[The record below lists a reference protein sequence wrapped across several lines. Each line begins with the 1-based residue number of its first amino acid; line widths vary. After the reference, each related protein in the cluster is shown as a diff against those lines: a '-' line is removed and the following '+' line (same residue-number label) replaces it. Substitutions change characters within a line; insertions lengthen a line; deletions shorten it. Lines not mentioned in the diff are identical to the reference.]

1 MKIWFRILLMNL
13 ALCRGWVS
21 RSIARLGP
29 LSGAPGV
36 VGLTR
41 LWGNGRRGNL
51 PELGFNELHTLLR
64 DAVRKEDYVEAGR
77 ISDILLERLYGKDLS
92 ADERRLRRGRLSWKG
107 LGAAPWLTERLDALN
122 YTFPTT
128 IQINALEAVNAI
140 LGDNSEDTSMQERV
154 DMQVEKSMGV
164 VVSGT
169 TGSGKVRISKM

>member
-1 MKIWFRILLMNL
+1 
-13 ALCRGWVS
+13 
-21 RSIARLGP
+21 
-29 LSGAPGV
+29 
-36 VGLTR
+36 
-41 LWGNGRRGNL
+41 
-51 PELGFNELHTLLR
+51 
-64 DAVRKEDYVEAGR
+64 
-77 ISDILLERLYGKDLS
+77 LYGKDLS